1 MKMAT
6 KKPGKIIAEIKQS
19 AYIKWFG
26 NNRNSIIIAL
36 LISVFITIL
45 SHPGIIYIDSYV
57 RISFT
62 DSLKTSI
69 KAFLTGESAL
79 YPSSSWL
86 TITPS
91 FFILLSKEI
100 VGSIILYTFT
110 QCFLHW
116 LLTIVF
122 IDQLNEKQHP
132 LWNKICLFLS
142 PVMWAFGVYYEASV
156 GSAIAML
163 AILLLIWK
171 WRALQVRFDKVI
183 TVILIIGFSFVC
195 FGYRANAFSII
206 PAVIIIVLLR
216 EKKLLAR
223 VLLSASVLLGFF
235 VSAFLPSLLN
245 IRVLPSYSAGF
256 AWEIV
261 SVIQSME
268 PDKQYEYIDYL
279 DDLFGDGATAIAV
292 QNNSYDEQ
300 GSSINGMFNS
310 PISSMAISEGDH
322 STRLVKRYVK
332 MALHEPKLF
341 LKTKWE
347 FISHSL
353 GIGKPVNMY
362 EYYYQP
368 WDPDNE
374 FGLNDSQ
381 QRAFYVNFFLAFME
395 FNSII
400 RRPWI
405 MYLLSL
411 VLILIWRFKYQGKKA
426 PLNLYEATFLVS
438 LFYYGAY
445 LLNTQAFEF
454 RYYYPSWILLF
465 AIIIGLI
472 PQMFFN
478 SKRSKL
484 ITLTVCL
491 VIIIATL
498 AGGYKKYRETSDD
511 IVAAIDNVDMPS
523 VTI

>member
-1 MKMAT
+1 MKIT
-6 KKPGKIIAEIKQS
+6 KKKLAGIMSGIKQS
-19 AYIKWFG
+19 AYIKWLG
-26 NNRNSIIIAL
+26 NNRNSIIISL

-45 SHPGIIYIDSYV
+45 SYPGIIYIDSYV

-100 VGSIILYTFT
+100 VGSIILYTFA
-110 QCFLHW
+110 QCFFHW
-116 LLTIVF
+116 FLTIVF
-122 IDQLNEKQHP
+122 IDQINEKQHP
-132 LWNKICLFLS
+132 VWNKICLFLS

-156 GSAIAML
+156 GCTIAIL

-171 WRALQVRFDKVI
+171 WRVLQSRFDKVI
-183 TVILIIGFSFVC
+183 TIIFIIGFSFVC

-223 VLLSASVLLGFF
+223 LLLSMSVLLGFF
-235 VSAFLPSLLN
+235 ASTFLPSILN

-279 DDLFGDGATAIAV
+279 DDLFGDGATAVAV

-310 PISSMAISEGDH
+310 PITSMAISEADH

-332 MALHEPKLF
+332 MALYEPKLF
-341 LKTKWE
+341 LKMKWE
-347 FISHSL
+347 FVSHSL
-353 GIGKPVNMY
+353 GIGKPVNMA
-362 EYYYQP
+362 EYYYQT

-374 FGLNDSQ
+374 FGLNDSH
-381 QRAFYVNFFLAFME
+381 QRAFYVDFFLAFME

-405 MYLLSL
+405 MYMLSL
-411 VLILIWRFKYQGKKA
+411 VLILIWRFKHQGRKA
-426 PLNLYEATFLVS
+426 PINLYEAAFLVS

-445 LLNTQAFEF
+445 LLNTQAFEY
-454 RYYYPSWILLF
+454 RYYYPSWLLSF

-472 PQMFFN
+472 PQLFFG
-478 SKRSKL
+478 SKRSKK
-484 ITLTVCL
+484 ITLAVC
-491 VIIIATL
+491 IFIAVVSL
-498 AGGYKKYRETSDD
+498 AGGYKEYSKTHGGILASL
-511 IVAAIDNVDMPS
+511 DNVDTTS
-523 VTI
+523 DII

>member
-1 MKMAT
+1 MNRIRAKLT
-6 KKPGKIIAEIKQS
+6 QIKDVLKES
-19 AYIKWFG
+19 VYIRWLG
-26 NNRNSIIIAL
+26 NNRNSI
-36 LISVFITIL
+36 LISLLLSIFITIL
-45 SHPGIIYIDSYV
+45 SFPGIIYIDSYV
-57 RISFT
+57 RISFA

-69 KAFLTGESAL
+69 KAFLAGEASL

-100 VGSIILYTFT
+100 VGSIVLYTFT
-110 QCFLHW
+110 QCFCHW
-116 LLTIVF
+116 IFSIVF
-122 IDQLNEKQHP
+122 TDQLNERRHP
-132 LWNKICLFLS
+132 VWNKICLVLS

-156 GSAIAML
+156 GTAIAIMVI
-163 AILLLIWK
+163 ILIIWK
-171 WRALQVRFDKVI
+171 WKQLRNSFDKAVS
-183 TVILIIGFSFVC
+183 VVLLVLASFVC

-206 PAVIIIVLLR
+206 PAVIIIVLFR
-216 EKKLLAR
+216 EKKLVAR
-223 VLLSASVLLGFF
+223 LVLSSSVMLGFILTIVF
-235 VSAFLPSLLN
+235 PKMLN
-245 IRVLPSYSAGF
+245 IRSLPSFSAGF

-292 QNNSYDEQ
+292 QNNSYNEQ

-310 PISSMAISEGDH
+310 PITSMAISASNN
-322 STRLVKRYVK
+322 STMLVKRYVK
-332 MALHEPKLF
+332 IALHEPKLF
-341 LKTKWE
+341 LKMKWE

-353 GIGKPVNMY
+353 GIGKPVNMF

-368 WDPDNE
+368 FDPDNE
-374 FGLNDSQ
+374 FGLNDSH
-381 QRAFYVNFFLAFME
+381 QREFYVSYFLAFME
-395 FNSII
+395 FNSIV

-426 PLNLYEATFLVS
+426 PINLYEATYLVS

-454 RYYYPSWILLF
+454 RYYYPSWLLLF
-465 AIIIGLI
+465 VIIIGII
-472 PQMFFN
+472 PQLFFN
-478 SKRSKL
+478 SKRSK
-484 ITLTVCL
+484 IVTVVICL
-491 VIIIATL
+491 AIVVISL
-498 AGGYKKYRETSDD
+498 AGGYKEYKRASDD
-511 IVAAIDNVDMPS
+511 IVASIDIVN
-523 VTI
+523 TL